1 MRILLDESL
10 PRTLERHFSGVTV
23 GTVFDCGWSGLQ
35 NGELLR
41 RAAESFD
48 VFFTADQ
55 NLQYQ
60 QNLQGSGIRV
70 VVLAAVT
77 NRVPDL
83 VPLID
88 RALARAREMTAGEI
102 AIIRGD
108 RRSRGSAP

>member
-10 PRTLERHFSGVTV
+10 PRTLARHFSGVSV
-23 GTVFDCGWSGLQ
+23 ETVFDCGWSGLQ

-70 VVLAAVT
+70 IVLAAVT

-83 VPLID
+83 LPLID
-88 RALARAREMTAGEI
+88 QALARASEMQEGEVA
-102 AIIRGD
+102 AIEGD
-108 RRSRGSAP
+108 RR